1 MTSLSQWCAKIQPAE
16 GNDHHASTHQN
27 RQQGLHSTAPSDRDA
42 HGDDSEQRADPGHV
56 PGRKRMVLGTH

>member
-1 MTSLSQWCAKIQPAE
+1 MVVKVQPGE

-27 RQQGLHSTAPSDRDA
+27 RQQGLHSTAASDRDA

-56 PGRKRMVLGTH
+56 P